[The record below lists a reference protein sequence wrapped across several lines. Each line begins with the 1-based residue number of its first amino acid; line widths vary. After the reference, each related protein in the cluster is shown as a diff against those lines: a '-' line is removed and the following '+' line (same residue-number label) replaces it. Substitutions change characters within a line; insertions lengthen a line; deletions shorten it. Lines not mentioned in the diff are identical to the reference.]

1 MAKKTFNTEINNKHD
16 IKNEILKMNAENK
29 TVVEILALNEKTT
42 KETIVPVIEIVKS
55 DVLLTDDNKT
65 VLINAIKTEYI
76 HLFNFENCPED
87 YQSLKEE
94 AKFLAGMT
102 QYNFI
107 LMAQRLIKI
116 RDNKLYEDGGYTNF
130 KSFIDGEM
138 PINKS
143 TAYNYIS
150 ILECFGVQTFGLE
163 NIEYTK
169 LLPIVS
175 ILKSK
180 DITVLQKE
188 NIKGTYIIKAQNESA
203 REIQKEAHELKTKLG
218 LTKTTTKDDIDLKK
232 LKEFEKFFD
241 SIKSSYS
248 KEKYQSIA
256 NLKTQ
261 LIQYDTN
268 FQHEYRHEVEKQL
281 NG

>member
-1 MAKKTFNTEINNKHD
+1 
-16 IKNEILKMNAENK
+16 
-29 TVVEILALNEKTT
+29 
-42 KETIVPVIEIVKS
+42 
-55 DVLLTDDNKT
+55 
-65 VLINAIKTEYI
+65 
-76 HLFNFENCPED
+76 
-87 YQSLKEE
+87 
-94 AKFLAGMT
+94 
-102 QYNFI
+102 
-107 LMAQRLIKI
+107 
-116 RDNKLYEDGGYTNF
+116 
-130 KSFIDGEM
+130 M

-232 LKEFEKFFD
+232 LKEFERFFD

-268 FQHEYRHEVEKQL
+268 FQHEYRREVEKPL